1 MPVVNIDGNQ
11 IEVPKG
17 YNVIQAAQKL
27 GIEIPHYCYHPGL
40 RIDGNCRMCL
50 VEVKGPRGFMPQ
62 IACNTQ
68 CTDGLEIKTDT
79 DNVKNMRKSVM
90 EFLLHNHPIDCPIC
104 DQAGE
109 CRLQDYYMKYGRYDN
124 RSIVEKVNKQKVVDI
139 GNLVVLDQE
148 RCILC
153 SRCVRFCED
162 VSKTNEL
169 VITQRGVNSRIEV
182 FPGTEIN
189 NRYSGNV
196 VDICPVG
203 ALTSKDF
210 RFKMRVWF
218 LETSNSICNGC
229 SRGCNIY
236 SDHKNAVVYRFRP
249 RANLEV
255 NQYWMC
261 DEGRLSYK
269 KINNNRLLEAIYN
282 NEEIEYEQALNKFK
296 QIIKTTKSQF
306 TPKSIVALAS
316 PHSSLEDNFMLKM
329 FMENYVG
336 SDRLYGLDFSK
347 PGYEDDFLIKADK
360 TPNKNSFKYLSLN
373 ENKEEFLDLLR
384 NEEVK
389 LIISMN
395 NDFIGEYKEINRL
408 ITDIKIVT
416 LSSHN
421 NKTVENSELAI
432 PVSYFSEKFGSF
444 INCDNILQKFDKMFD
459 SFELNDSLAKAEWE
473 LFSEILGEYNSEF
486 LFTDIEDVWKCLSSK
501 ISFFEGLSFSKIEE
515 SGINLQKYLES
526 KKENLLKV

>member
-11 IEVPKG
+11 VEVPKG

-68 CTDGLEIKTDT
+68 CIDGLEVKTNT

-109 CRLQDYYMKYGRYDN
+109 CRLQDYYMKYGKYDN
-124 RSIVEKVNKQKVVDI
+124 RSIVEKVHKEKVVDV
-139 GNLVVLDQE
+139 GPLVVLDQE

-162 VSKTNEL
+162 ISKTYEL
-169 VITQRGVNSRIEV
+169 VITHRGVESRIEV
-182 FPGTEIN
+182 FPGTEIDN
-189 NRYSGNV
+189 KYSGNV

-210 RFKMRVWF
+210 RFKKRVWF
-218 LETSNSICNGC
+218 LETSNSICMGC

-236 SDHKNAVVYRFRP
+236 SDHKNGVVYRFRP
-249 RANLEV
+249 RANLNV

-269 KINNNRLLEAIYN
+269 KINNNRLLEPLYEN
-282 NEEIEYEQALNKFK
+282 QEIEYEEAINKFK
-296 QIIKTTKSQF
+296 NIIKNVKSQH
-306 TPKSIVALAS
+306 TPKSIIALAS
-316 PHSSLEDNFMLKM
+316 AHSSLEDNFMLKM

-336 SDRLYGLDFSK
+336 NNKVYGLDFSK
-347 PGYEDDFLIKADK
+347 LGYEDDFLIKADK
-360 TPNKNSFKYLSLN
+360 TPNRKSFKYLNLN
-373 ENKEEFLDLLR
+373 EDKEEFINLIK
-384 NEEVK
+384 NKEIK

-395 NDFIGEYKEINRL
+395 NNFLDECSELVKEIKDIKL
-408 ITDIKIVT
+408 ITM
-416 LSSHN
+416 SSHN
-421 NKTVENSELAI
+421 NKTTEKSLLAI
-432 PVSYFSEKFGSF
+432 PVSYFSEKFGSY
-444 INCDNILQKFDKMFD
+444 INCDDYLQKCDKMFD
-459 SFELNDSLAKAEWE
+459 TFELNDSLAKSEWE
-473 LFSEILGEYNSEF
+473 LLAQVMTEYDSKFIFN
-486 LFTDIEDVWKCLSSK
+486 DIEDLWELMSSK
-501 ISFFEGLSFSKIEE
+501 VNILEGLSFSKIGEN
-515 SGINLQKYLES
+515 GINLQKYLES
-526 KKENLLKV
+526 KKENLLQV